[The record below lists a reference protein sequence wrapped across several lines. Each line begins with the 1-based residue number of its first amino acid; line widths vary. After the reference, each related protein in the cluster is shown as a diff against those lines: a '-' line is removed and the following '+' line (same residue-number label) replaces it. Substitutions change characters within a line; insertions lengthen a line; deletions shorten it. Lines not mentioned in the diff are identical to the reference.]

1 MPRKKTIQPAPL
13 EVHDYGDLIVEIID
27 KDTRP
32 IGRGQDKA
40 FNANEIAHQALIK
53 LNEMRE
59 SSSLKERERARVL
72 LEGDRM
78 AETLARQLHDW
89 GYDGTDRTLR
99 KHAKSIRREW
109 QILRAAMEANNI
121 DPWP

>member
-32 IGRGQDKA
+32 IGRGQDKVFKA
-40 FNANEIAHQALIK
+40 SELVTEG
-53 LNEMRE
+53 LNQVLNMRD
-59 SSSLKERERARVL
+59 STDPRERVKARNL
-72 LEGDRM
+72 LEGGRRE
-78 AETLARQLHDW
+78 AELAKRLSRW
-89 GYDGTDRTLR
+89 GYEYDERTLR
-99 KHAKSIRREW
+99 HYAKAIRKEW
-109 QILRAAMEANNI
+109 QVLRAAMEANNI